1 MKALLLSVVE
11 HVHYS
16 VTRAAKTRNQMEYFC
31 QRNMKHELKIL
42 IHNYFLYPD
51 GAYLVLQIGQKL
63 VMDSNAIAT
72 L

>member
-1 MKALLLSVVE
+1 
-11 HVHYS
+11 
-16 VTRAAKTRNQMEYFC
+16 
-31 QRNMKHELKIL
+31 MKHELKIL